1 MSAEIKAAT
10 GTEVKLIA
18 GSGGIFEIRKDGHL
32 IWKKQR
38 GGAFP
43 AVGEAEALFS
53 TLPNT
58 NNT

>member
-10 GTEVKLIA
+10 GAEVKLIA
-18 GSGGIFEIRKDGHL
+18 SSGGIFEIRKDGHL
-32 IWKKQR
+32 IWKKER

-43 AVGEAEALFS
+43 VAGQAKALFS
-53 TLPNT
+53 TLSNT